1 MIKYMVF
8 DWDGTLADTYPIIN
22 AAYTYTFEK
31 MGLPVMSVE
40 KIKEVTSS
48 KQNKDIFAYIF
59 GARSQEAK
67 DAYYEYI
74 EQNHCALR
82 AMPYAKELLDFC
94 LLNNIHPLLMTN
106 KKTKYIHEE
115 IKVLGFEK
123 YFSKIVAAG
132 ECVQDKPHQIACEAL
147 FGGHVP
153 PQDEIMVIGD
163 GKADVEVARN
173 YNVPVIIYD
182 PKNTQKIQGNYN
194 VRDFREVIEILKNN
208 INNC

>member
-22 AAYTYTFEK
+22 AAYAYTFEK
-31 MGLPVMSVE
+31 MRLPVMSVE
-40 KIKEVTSS
+40 EIKEVTSS

-67 DAYYEYI
+67 EAYYEYI
-74 EQNHCALR
+74 EKNHCALK

-115 IKVLGFEK
+115 IKVLGFET
-123 YFSKIVAAG
+123 YFSKLVAAG
-132 ECVQDKPHQIACEAL
+132 EYLQDKPHQIACEAL
-147 FGGHVP
+147 FGGHIP

-163 GKADVEVARN
+163 GKADIEVAKN
-173 YNVPVIIYD
+173 YNVPVIIMIR
-182 PKNTQKIQGNYN
+182 KIRKKFKAIIMCGISEKSSK
-194 VRDFREVIEILKNN
+194 F
-208 INNC
+208 